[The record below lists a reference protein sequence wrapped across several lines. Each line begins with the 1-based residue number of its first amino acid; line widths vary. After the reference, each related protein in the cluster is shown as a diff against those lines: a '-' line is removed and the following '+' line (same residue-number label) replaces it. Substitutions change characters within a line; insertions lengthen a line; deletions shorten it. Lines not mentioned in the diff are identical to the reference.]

1 MDDFRAFFDNRTN
14 AAAIYTPAP
23 AAKIVQGHAVALVG
37 YNNAQQYWIAKNSWG
52 KDWADGGFFKVAYG
66 ACSILTPTTG
76 EAYGVVWQP
85 DEMPAASQLSL
96 TPGPKDKAGC
106 HLYKAR
112 AGDYMSKI
120 AWLAGIDLEKFM
132 IENAGIVEDLDAPLK
147 GISLLVCNATRGYD
161 LVSEPTGSRD
171 HLSPNGVTQAGSL
184 DAHGRTAE
192 THRIALARAK
202 QLQQQWARMTPTS
215 CSKQAGTLCGHDVS
229 GQAEYLSIMSSP
241 AVYDACN
248 PNHTGGVNLVN
259 PPLAQGDC
267 AACVAYSVTAAAE
280 SATAARLHV
289 DVASFPRISPSYFFF
304 CTGRIT
310 SCNKGWQLD
319 DALMTLSASSHFDLV
334 SERCF
339 PWKNIYSEEGA
350 ICKLKCTFEQDHI
363 PEGHFS
369 YTRLPA
375 EALITATRA
384 QRHIRKW
391 GGVVSKF
398 LLNKSLYRSH

>member
-96 TPGPKDKAGC
+96 TPGPQDKAGC

-147 GISLLVCNATRGYD
+147 GISLLVCNATRGQKP
-161 LVSEPTGSRD
+161 VS
-171 HLSPNGVTQAGSL
+171 Q
-184 DAHGRTAE
+184 
-192 THRIALARAK
+192 RAT
-202 QLQQQWARMTPTS
+202 MTPTS
-215 CSKQAGTLCGHDVS
+215 CSQGAGTLCGQDVS
-229 GQAEYLSIMSSP
+229 EQPEPLSIIASP
-241 AVYDACN
+241 AMYDARN
-248 PNHTGGVNLVN
+248 PEHT
-259 PPLAQGDC
+259 
-267 AACVAYSVTAAAE
+267 
-280 SATAARLHV
+280 
-289 DVASFPRISPSYFFF
+289 
-304 CTGRIT
+304 
-310 SCNKGWQLD
+310 GWQLQ
-319 DALMTLSASSHFDLV
+319 
-334 SERCF
+334 
-339 PWKNIYSEEGA
+339 Y
-350 ICKLKCTFEQDHI
+350 
-363 PEGHFS
+363 
-369 YTRLPA
+369 
-375 EALITATRA
+375 
-384 QRHIRKW
+384 
-391 GGVVSKF
+391 
-398 LLNKSLYRSH
+398 